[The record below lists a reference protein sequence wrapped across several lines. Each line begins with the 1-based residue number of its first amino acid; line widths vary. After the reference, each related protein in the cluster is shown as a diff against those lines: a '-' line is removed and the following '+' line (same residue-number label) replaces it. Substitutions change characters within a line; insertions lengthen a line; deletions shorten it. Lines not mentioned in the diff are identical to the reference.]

1 MGYFER
7 DIELETF
14 VYMDQNKRI
23 ILSNDGKHYI
33 ARILVDEKWKTIR
46 KSISYNQCYLA
57 LFPKDKKY
65 KR

>member
-7 DIELETF
+7 NIELENF
-14 VYMDQNKRI
+14 VYFNIDKRI

-33 ARILVDEKWKTIR
+33 ARTLVDEKWKTIR

-57 LFPKDKKY
+57 LFPKKKKY